1 MSFKRYGTF
10 KIEQKYSHLNGI
22 EFPRLKDLGV
32 TILIGTHH
40 ADLLLHREFRAG
52 RDGEPMAIKT
62 KLGWVLMEGK
72 KQNKRE
78 GSCHF
83 LCNNSISTFD
93 QNVQNFWKLESYGTL
108 LKLSSELLQPDEKRS
123 LKKYQRWSCWDR
135 FIMEKWCT
143 AFTS

>member
-1 MSFKRYGTF
+1 MLVNNLDIPFKEYDTSEL
-10 KIEQKYSHLNGI
+10 KQKYPHLNRI
-22 EFPRLKDLGV
+22 EFPQLKDLDV
-32 TILIGTHH
+32 TILISKVHT
-40 ADLLLHREFRAG
+40 DLLLHREFRAG

-93 QNVQNFWKLESYGTL
+93 QNVQNF
-108 LKLSSELLQPDEKRS
+108 
-123 LKKYQRWSCWDR
+123 
-135 FIMEKWCT
+135 
-143 AFTS
+143 